1 MDLPVWQ
8 ALYTELAARNFV
20 VITVAMDTGGAVDA
34 AQWIEAAAPT
44 HPSLIDVHHRVAELY
59 DWVNV
64 PSIAWIDEEGRIVR
78 PNDPGFAG
86 EYFRGMMEPDFDF
99 AAMVSEHELTQA
111 AEERAATIVERAK
124 RDAESLRADADEY
137 VIQVLESLGTDLERA
152 LKEVRN
158 GVARV
163 QQEQQTPAEEEP
175 VLDTP
180 AGG

>member
-1 MDLPVWQ
+1 MDILHLVDRLEELVNEGRRLPLSNKVMVDEQKIWDLIDQMRISIPEEVKKAKRTNQERDRIIAQ
-8 ALYTELAARNFV
+8 AHEEAAR
-20 VITVAMDTGGAVDA
+20 MVDLKRE
-34 AQWIEAAAPT
+34 EA
-44 HPSLIDVHHRVAELY
+44 
-59 DWVNV
+59 
-64 PSIAWIDEEGRIVR
+64 
-78 PNDPGFAG
+78 
-86 EYFRGMMEPDFDF
+86 

-137 VIQVLESLGTDLERA
+137 VIQVLESLGADLERA

-175 VLDTP
+175 VMDTP